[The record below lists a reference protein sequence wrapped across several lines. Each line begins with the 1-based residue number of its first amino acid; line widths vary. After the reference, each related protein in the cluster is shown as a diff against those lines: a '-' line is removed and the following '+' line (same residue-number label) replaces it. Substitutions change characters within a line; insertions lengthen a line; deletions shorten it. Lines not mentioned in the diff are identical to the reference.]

1 VSVEALESSVDQL
14 LGAVFGSPSGRMRL
28 DAACTDYDACVGT
41 IFEDDH
47 AAGILRL
54 LRADWALFDFRGAD
68 GERWIDRCA
77 RGEIIGA
84 DVDDAQRLGRTLS
97 GAFEVWPGREVWLR
111 DRIRG
116 LCLRLVDPI
125 EVGGDGSEAA
135 ALWDAR
141 VWLTPAGARL
151 CRIPLVYPEGA
162 LELLCQR
169 QRGRT
174 PGSPWPPLPEL
185 RRAFV
190 RWYRARGR
198 QPFAL

>member
-1 VSVEALESSVDQL
+1 MSVEALESSLDQL
-14 LGAVFGSPSGRMRL
+14 LGAVFGSELGRTRL
-28 DAACTDYDACVGT
+28 DATCADYDARVGT

-47 AAGILRL
+47 AAGMLRL
-54 LRADWALFDFRGAD
+54 LRADWGLCEERDAEGL
-68 GERWIDRCA
+68 RWIDRCA
-77 RGEIIGA
+77 FGEVDGV
-84 DVDDAQRLGRTLS
+84 DVDDALRLGQTIA

-111 DRIRG
+111 DRLRG
-116 LCLRLVDPI
+116 LCVRLVDPI

-151 CRIPLVYPEGA
+151 CRIPLVYPDGA
-162 LELLCQR
+162 LEHLR
-169 QRGRT
+169 AKQRGRR
-174 PGSPWPPLPEL
+174 PGAPWPSLPVL

-198 QPFAL
+198 QPFEL